1 MDVDAKR
8 AVFRMFTYGLYALTV
23 PSGDEGHGATV
34 NWCMQTSFDPPMVG
48 VSVEKASR
56 TIGLLRQSHVFA
68 VNVYSAEQRDLA
80 GRLGRRFS
88 HYPDKFRGITWS
100 HGPTG
105 APVLLDALGW
115 IECRVRGEA
124 DSGDSVVF
132 IGEVVS
138 AGVGGKQS
146 DPLTM
151 SAAGFRHAG

>member
-1 MDVDAKR
+1 MDVEAKR

-34 NWCMQTSFDPPMVG
+34 NWCSQTSFDPPMVA

-56 TIGLLRQSHVFA
+56 TIGLLRQAGVFA
-68 VNVYSAEQRDLA
+68 INVYGADQRELA

-88 HYPDKFRGITWS
+88 QHPEKFRGVTWS
-100 HGPTG
+100 HGLTG
-105 APVLLDALGW
+105 APILIDALGW
-115 IECRVRGEA
+115 LECQVRSEA

-132 IGEVVS
+132 VGEVMA
-138 AGVGGKQS
+138 AGTGRQG

-151 SAAGFRHAG
+151 GAAGFRHAG